1 MLALSLVLG
10 AAGVSQADP
19 QTASPVPD
27 QAANEP
33 TEIIQVY
40 RGVGYFDIAL
50 AEKLRAVLSQKS
62 EPANAASPTASPGA
76 PATGAASPAQKKI
89 AEAAPTP
96 LATQAAGGGN
106 GLVWVNGETHV
117 YHKEGS
123 KWYGRTKR
131 GKYESEQDAIKEG
144 NRASKNEKQ

>member
-40 RGVGYFDIAL
+40 RGEGYFNNAL
-50 AEKLRAVLSQKS
+50 AENLRLVL
-62 EPANAASPTASPGA
+62 
-76 PATGAASPAQKKI
+76 
-89 AEAAPTP
+89 TP
-96 LATQAAGGGN
+96 DGGK
-106 GLVWVNGETHV
+106 GLVWVNTETHV
-117 YHKEGS
+117 YHKES
-123 KWYGRTKR
+123 SRWYGRTKH
-131 GKYESEQDAIKEG
+131 GKYMSEVDAIKEG
-144 NRASKNEKQ
+144 DEAAKNEK